1 MPGPPP
7 HETLS
12 GWGRVPVPARERR
25 SEDLRALTRG
35 MPISRGLGRSYG
47 DSSLPPPSRPLA
59 ANTTLGDRI
68 LAFDAATGVARTE
81 AGLSLVDLHRVLLPR
96 GFFTPVSPGTQFV
109 TMGGCVAADVHGKN
123 HHVAGCF
130 GAHVSE
136 LTLAVADGRVVTCS
150 PTVERDLFRATV
162 GGMGLTGHILEAEFR
177 MQPVPSAW
185 IDQEIERVPNIDAFM
200 EGLDRAAREWPFTMG
215 WIDCLKPGASMGR
228 GLVIKGRWSPGGP
241 GAPPRAPVRPSVPF
255 VLPEFVLSPLSI
267 RAFNEVI
274 YRFTPTGRSRVGYHT
289 FWYPLDAIGH
299 WNRMYGR
306 RGFTQYQCVIPRAAG
321 REAVREFLQLMVQ
334 RGGATFLCV
343 IKDCGEEGTGLLS
356 FPKPGTSI
364 ALDLAIR
371 PNTQAIVDAL
381 NARLIEMG
389 GRVYL
394 AKDTLTRA
402 EDFRRM
408 EPRLPEWLEIRRKWD
423 PDLVFRSAQSVRLLG
438 DPP

>member
-1 MPGPPP
+1 
-7 HETLS
+7 
-12 GWGRVPVPARERR
+12 VPVPARERR

-68 LAFDAATGVARTE
+68 LAFDPATGLTRTE

-130 GAHVSE
+130 GAHVTE
-136 LTLAVADGRVVTCS
+136 LTLAVADGRVMTCS

-162 GGMGLTGHILEAEFR
+162 GGMGLTGHILEVEFR
-177 MQPVPSAW
+177 MQRVPSAW
-185 IDQEIERVPNIDAFM
+185 IDQEVERVPNIDAFV

-215 WIDCLKPGASMGR
+215 WIDCLKRGAGMGR
-228 GLVIKGRWSPGGP
+228 GLVIKGRWAQD
-241 GAPPRAPVRPSVPF
+241 APAALPPEPRRPSVPF
-255 VLPEFVLSPLSI
+255 ELPEFALSRLSI

-274 YRFTPTGRSRVGYHT
+274 YRLTRAGRSRVGYQT

-306 RGFTQYQCVIPRAAG
+306 RGFTQYQCVIPRSAG
-321 REAVREFLQLMVQ
+321 RAAVRHFLDLLVE
-334 RGGATFLCV
+334 RGGASFLCV
-343 IKDCGEEGTGLLS
+343 IKDCGEEGVGLLS
-356 FPKPGTSI
+356 FPRPGTSI
-364 ALDLAIR
+364 ALDIAIR
-371 PNTQAIVDAL
+371 PDTQSLVDAL
-381 NARLIEMG
+381 NARLIDLG

-394 AKDTLTRA
+394 AKDTFTRA
-402 EDFRRM
+402 DDFRRM
-408 EPRLPEWLEIRRKWD
+408 EPRLPEWQEIRRRWD
-423 PDLVFRSAQSVRLLG
+423 PNLVFRSAQSVRLLG